1 MTIARTVAVLA
12 AVALVAACASPK
24 MVEIRPLGARSTAV
38 APASSRVAEGRAHL
52 VLGDAGLALESFR
65 RALAEDPQSVAAL
78 QGMAACYELMGRFDL
93 SGRYYE
99 QALANAPND
108 RETLGALASSLVAQG
123 LDQQA
128 AAVRNEMAPVA
139 ATSDVEL
146 PALVTLTLPPARP
159 LEPAA
164 EPPATRQAMVT
175 GPRLERL
182 SFGEVA
188 LITLPTT
195 VPLARSAQRTAAVTA
210 LAARTARPAL
220 ATVRLLNAA
229 RRQGLAAQTRS
240 LLERQGWRGIVI
252 GDAPRTRLASLVLFP
267 AGHEVAARRLAARF
281 GAPARQ
287 NDGESRAIIVL
298 LGRNAAIGGR
308 NASQRISA
316 G

>member
-1 MTIARTVAVLA
+1 MNAAHTVAVVV
-12 AVALVAACASPK
+12 AVTLVAGCASPK
-24 MVEIRPLGARSTAV
+24 MVEIRPLGARSTAA
-38 APASSRVAEGRAHL
+38 APSSARVAEGRAHL

-78 QGMAACYELMGRFDL
+78 QGMAASYELMGRYDL

-99 QALANAPND
+99 QALASAPHD
-108 RETLGALASSLVAQG
+108 RETLGALASSLAAQG

-128 AAVRNEMAPVA
+128 AAVRDEMAPVA
-139 ATSDVEL
+139 ATTAVQH
-146 PALVTLTLPPARP
+146 PALVTLALPPARP

-164 EPPATRQAMVT
+164 EPVAARQVIAT

-188 LITLPTT
+188 LITLPRT

-210 LAARTARPAL
+210 PAARTAKPAR
-220 ATVRLLNAA
+220 AAVHLLNAA

-267 AGHEVAARRLAARF
+267 AGHEAAARRLAARF
-281 GAPARQ
+281 GAAVRQ
-287 NDGESRAIIVL
+287 NEGGGGAIIVL

-308 NASQRISA
+308 NTSQSTRA